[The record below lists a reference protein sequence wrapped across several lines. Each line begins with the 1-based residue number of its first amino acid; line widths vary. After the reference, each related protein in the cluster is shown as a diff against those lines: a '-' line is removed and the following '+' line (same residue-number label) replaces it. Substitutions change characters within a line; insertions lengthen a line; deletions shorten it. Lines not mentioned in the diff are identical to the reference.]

1 MSARGKLGI
10 ADQFLKVK
18 TLIMVSSSTPSR
30 GLTCIT
36 MQTTASAF
44 KSLRKALKSSAVAG
58 GLAMAASGAMA
69 QSGSQSEIT
78 LYTGANAAPHS
89 SVKFSGASTS
99 YGIADGSYSTEG
111 WKADPFNSPVYW
123 GFRYTY
129 WPAASSPWGYGVDIN
144 HSKLYAKGMPENG
157 ENITRL
163 EFSDGMNTLM
173 ANLYRRYPGVQS
185 LWGGEPYWGVGL
197 GVSYPHVEVSSAEN
211 RTFEYQYTGFA
222 AQAMVGLRYSINEK
236 WLAFGELRTQYIP
249 VEADLDGGGKL
260 EVDFINNHFSLG
272 VSRLF

>member
-1 MSARGKLGI
+1 
-10 ADQFLKVK
+10 
-18 TLIMVSSSTPSR
+18 MVSSSTPSR
-30 GLTCIT
+30 ALTRVT
-36 MQTTASAF
+36 RQTAASAF
-44 KSLRKALKSSAVAG
+44 KFLRKALKCSAVAG
-58 GLAMAASGAMA
+58 GLVLATGGVMA
-69 QSGSQSEIT
+69 QSGSQSEVS

-89 SVKFSGASTS
+89 SVKFSGAATS
-99 YGIADGSYSTEG
+99 YGVADGSYSTEG
-111 WKADPFNSPVYW
+111 WETKSFGNPVYW

-129 WPAASSPWGYGVDIN
+129 WPTASSQWGYGVDIN
-144 HSKLYAKGMPENG
+144 HSKLYAKQMPHA
-157 ENITRL
+157 NISRL

-197 GVSYPHVEVSSAEN
+197 GISYPHVEVTSASTN
-211 RTFEYQYTGFA
+211 ARTFEYQYTGFA
-222 AQAMVGLRYSINEK
+222 AQAMVGLRYSINDK

-249 VEADLDGGGKL
+249 VEADMDGGGKL

>member
-1 MSARGKLGI
+1 
-10 ADQFLKVK
+10 
-18 TLIMVSSSTPSR
+18 MVSSSTPSR
-30 GLTCIT
+30 ALTCVT
-36 MQTTASAF
+36 RQTAESAF
-44 KSLRKALKSSAVAG
+44 KFLRKALKCSAVAG
-58 GLAMAASGAMA
+58 GLVLATGVVMA
-69 QSGSQSEIT
+69 QSGSQSEVT

-89 SVKFSGASTS
+89 SVKFSGAATS
-99 YGIADGSYSTEG
+99 YGVADGNYSTEG
-111 WKADPFNSPVYW
+111 WETKSFGNPVYW

-129 WPAASSPWGYGVDIN
+129 WPTASSQWGYGLDIN
-144 HSKLYAKGMPENG
+144 HSKLYAKQMPHA
-157 ENITRL
+157 NISRL

-197 GVSYPHVEVSSAEN
+197 GISYPHVEVTSATN

-222 AQAMVGLRYSINEK
+222 AQAMVGLRYSINDK

-249 VEADLDGGGKL
+249 MEADLDGGGKL

>member
-1 MSARGKLGI
+1 
-10 ADQFLKVK
+10 
-18 TLIMVSSSTPSR
+18 MVSSSTPSR
-30 GLTCIT
+30 ALTCVT
-36 MQTTASAF
+36 MQTAESAF
-44 KSLRKALKSSAVAG
+44 KFLRKALKCSAVAG
-58 GLAMAASGAMA
+58 GLVLATGGVMA
-69 QSGSQSEIT
+69 QSGSQSEVS

-89 SVKFSGASTS
+89 SVKFSGAATS
-99 YGIADGSYSTEG
+99 YGVADGSYSTEG
-111 WKADPFNSPVYW
+111 WETKSFGNPVYW

-129 WPAASSPWGYGVDIN
+129 WPTASSQWGYGVDIN
-144 HSKLYAKGMPENG
+144 HSKLYAKQMPHA
-157 ENITRL
+157 NISRL

-197 GVSYPHVEVSSAEN
+197 GISYPHVEVTSATN

-222 AQAMVGLRYSINEK
+222 AQAMVGLRYSINDK

-249 VEADLDGGGKL
+249 MEADLDGGGKL

>member
-1 MSARGKLGI
+1 
-10 ADQFLKVK
+10 
-18 TLIMVSSSTPSR
+18 MVSSSTPSR
-30 GLTCIT
+30 ALTCVT
-36 MQTTASAF
+36 RQTAESAF
-44 KSLRKALKSSAVAG
+44 KFLRKALKCSAVAG
-58 GLAMAASGAMA
+58 GLVLATGGVMA
-69 QSGSQSEIT
+69 QSGSQSEVS

-89 SVKFSGASTS
+89 SVKFSGAATS
-99 YGIADGSYSTEG
+99 YGVADGNYSTEG
-111 WKADPFNSPVYW
+111 WETKSFGNPVYW

-129 WPAASSPWGYGVDIN
+129 WPTASSQWGYGVDIN
-144 HSKLYAKGMPENG
+144 HSKLYAKQMPHA
-157 ENITRL
+157 NISRL

-197 GVSYPHVEVSSAEN
+197 GISYPHVEVTSATN

-222 AQAMVGLRYSINEK
+222 AQAMVGLRYSINDK

-249 VEADLDGGGKL
+249 MEADLDGGGKL

>member
-1 MSARGKLGI
+1 
-10 ADQFLKVK
+10 
-18 TLIMVSSSTPSR
+18 MVSSNTPSDPSSQ
-30 GLTCIT
+30 LTTFGAC
-36 MQTTASAF
+36 SV
-44 KSLRKALKSSAVAG
+44 KRSLRVMAISA
-58 GLAMAASGAMA
+58 GLSLAATGAFA
-69 QSGSQSEIT
+69 QGGSQSEIT
-78 LYTGANAAPHS
+78 LYTGTNAAPHA
-89 SVKFSGASTS
+89 SVKLSGAGTS
-99 YGIADGSYSTEG
+99 YGVPDGSYSTEG
-111 WKADPFNSPVYW
+111 WEAKSFGNPVYW

-129 WPAASSPWGYGVDIN
+129 WPTASSEWGYGVDIN
-144 HSKLYAKGMPENG
+144 HSKLYAKEMPHA
-157 ENITRL
+157 NISRL

-197 GVSYPHVEVSSAEN
+197 GISYPHVELTSSSTNA

-222 AQAMVGLRYSINEK
+222 AQAMVGLRYSINDK

>member
-1 MSARGKLGI
+1 
-10 ADQFLKVK
+10 
-18 TLIMVSSSTPSR
+18 MVSSSTPAYSLSFTKIQTSALTLTPFTKSISR
-30 GLTCIT
+30 L
-36 MQTTASAF
+36 
-44 KSLRKALKSSAVAG
+44 ALAG
-58 GLAMAASGAMA
+58 GLAMAASVAMA

-89 SVKFSGASTS
+89 SVKFSGAATS

-111 WKADPFNSPVYW
+111 WETKSFGNPVYW

-129 WPAASSPWGYGVDIN
+129 WPTASSQWGYGLDIN
-144 HSKLYAKGMPENG
+144 HSKLYAKQMPHA
-157 ENITRL
+157 NISRL

-197 GVSYPHVEVSSAEN
+197 GISYPHVEVTSASTN
-211 RTFEYQYTGFA
+211 ARTFEYQYTGFA
-222 AQAMVGLRYSINEK
+222 AQAMVGLRYSINDK

>member
-1 MSARGKLGI
+1 
-10 ADQFLKVK
+10 
-18 TLIMVSSSTPSR
+18 MVSSSTPSR
-30 GLTCIT
+30 ALTCVT
-36 MQTTASAF
+36 RQTAESAF
-44 KSLRKALKSSAVAG
+44 KSLRKALKCSAVAG
-58 GLAMAASGAMA
+58 GLVLATGGVMA
-69 QSGSQSEIT
+69 QSGSQSEVS

-89 SVKFSGASTS
+89 SVKFSGAATS
-99 YGIADGSYSTEG
+99 YGVADGSYSTEG
-111 WKADPFNSPVYW
+111 WETKSFGNPVYW

-129 WPAASSPWGYGVDIN
+129 WPTASSQWGYGVDIN
-144 HSKLYAKGMPENG
+144 HSKLYAKQMPHA
-157 ENITRL
+157 NISRL

-197 GVSYPHVEVSSAEN
+197 GISYPHVEVTSATN

-222 AQAMVGLRYSINEK
+222 AQAMVGLRYSINDK

-249 VEADLDGGGKL
+249 MEADLDGGGKL

>member
-1 MSARGKLGI
+1 
-10 ADQFLKVK
+10 
-18 TLIMVSSSTPSR
+18 MVSSSTPSR
-30 GLTCIT
+30 GLTCVT
-36 MQTTASAF
+36 MQTAASAF
-44 KSLRKALKSSAVAG
+44 KSLRKALKCSAVAG
-58 GLAMAASGAMA
+58 GLVLATGGVMA

-111 WKADPFNSPVYW
+111 WETKSFGNPVYW

-129 WPAASSPWGYGVDIN
+129 WPTASSQWGYGVDIN
-144 HSKLYAKGMPENG
+144 HSKLYAKQMPHA
-157 ENITRL
+157 NISRL

-197 GVSYPHVEVSSAEN
+197 GISYPHVEVTSATN

-222 AQAMVGLRYSINEK
+222 AQAMVGLRYSINDK

-249 VEADLDGGGKL
+249 MEADLDGGGKL
-260 EVDFINNHFSLG
+260 KVDFINNHFSLG

>member
-1 MSARGKLGI
+1 
-10 ADQFLKVK
+10 
-18 TLIMVSSSTPSR
+18 MVSSSTPSR
-30 GLTCIT
+30 ALTRVT
-36 MQTTASAF
+36 RQTAESAF
-44 KSLRKALKSSAVAG
+44 KFLRKALKCSAVAG
-58 GLAMAASGAMA
+58 GLVLATGGVMA
-69 QSGSQSEIT
+69 QSGSQSEVT

-89 SVKFSGASTS
+89 SVKFSGAATS
-99 YGIADGSYSTEG
+99 YGVADGSYSTEG
-111 WKADPFNSPVYW
+111 WETKSFGNPVYW

-129 WPAASSPWGYGVDIN
+129 WPTASSQWGYGVDIN
-144 HSKLYAKGMPENG
+144 HSKLYAKQMPHA
-157 ENITRL
+157 NISRL

-197 GVSYPHVEVSSAEN
+197 GISYPHVEVTSATN

-222 AQAMVGLRYSINEK
+222 AQAMVGLRYSINDK

-249 VEADLDGGGKL
+249 MEADLDGGGKL

>member
-1 MSARGKLGI
+1 
-10 ADQFLKVK
+10 
-18 TLIMVSSSTPSR
+18 MVSSSTPSR
-30 GLTCIT
+30 ALTCVT
-36 MQTTASAF
+36 RQTAESAF
-44 KSLRKALKSSAVAG
+44 KFLRKALKCSAVAG
-58 GLAMAASGAMA
+58 GLVLATGGVMA
-69 QSGSQSEIT
+69 QSGSQSEVT

-89 SVKFSGASTS
+89 SVKFSGAATS
-99 YGIADGSYSTEG
+99 YGVADGSYSTEG
-111 WKADPFNSPVYW
+111 WETKSFGNPVYW

-129 WPAASSPWGYGVDIN
+129 WPTAGSQWGYGVDIN
-144 HSKLYAKGMPENG
+144 HSKLYAKQMPHA
-157 ENITRL
+157 NISRL

-197 GVSYPHVEVSSAEN
+197 GISYPHVEVTSATN

-222 AQAMVGLRYSINEK
+222 AQAMVGLRYSINDK

-249 VEADLDGGGKL
+249 MEADLDGGGKL

>member
-1 MSARGKLGI
+1 
-10 ADQFLKVK
+10 
-18 TLIMVSSSTPSR
+18 MVSSNTPFR
-30 GLTCIT
+30 ALTCVTIRT
-36 MQTTASAF
+36 VASAF
-44 KSLRKALKSSAVAG
+44 KSLRQALKSSAVAG
-58 GLAMAASGAMA
+58 GLVLATGGVMA
-69 QSGSQSEIT
+69 QGASQSEIT
-78 LYTGANAAPHS
+78 LYTGVNAAPHS
-89 SVKFSGASTS
+89 SVKFSGAATS
-99 YGIADGSYSTEG
+99 YGVADGSYSTEG
-111 WKADPFNSPVYW
+111 WETKSFGNPVYW

-129 WPAASSPWGYGVDIN
+129 WPTASSQWGYGVDIN
-144 HSKLYAKGMPENG
+144 HSKLYAKQMPHVK
-157 ENITRL
+157 ISRL

-197 GVSYPHVEVSSAEN
+197 GISYPHVEVTSATN

-222 AQAMVGLRYSINEK
+222 AQAMVGLRYSINDK

-249 VEADLDGGGKL
+249 MEADLDGGGRL

>member
-1 MSARGKLGI
+1 
-10 ADQFLKVK
+10 
-18 TLIMVSSSTPSR
+18 MVSSSTPSR
-30 GLTCIT
+30 ALTCVT
-36 MQTTASAF
+36 RQTAESAF
-44 KSLRKALKSSAVAG
+44 KFLRKALKCSAVAG
-58 GLAMAASGAMA
+58 GLVLATGGVMA
-69 QSGSQSEIT
+69 QSGSQSEVT

-89 SVKFSGASTS
+89 SVKFSGAATS
-99 YGIADGSYSTEG
+99 YGVADGNYSTEG
-111 WKADPFNSPVYW
+111 WETKSFGNPVYW

-129 WPAASSPWGYGVDIN
+129 LPTASSQWGYGVDIN
-144 HSKLYAKGMPENG
+144 HSKLYAKQMPHA
-157 ENITRL
+157 NISRL

-197 GVSYPHVEVSSAEN
+197 GISYPHVEVTSATN

-222 AQAMVGLRYSINEK
+222 AQAMVGLRYSINDK

-249 VEADLDGGGKL
+249 MEADLDGGGKL

>member
-1 MSARGKLGI
+1 
-10 ADQFLKVK
+10 
-18 TLIMVSSSTPSR
+18 MVSSNTPSR
-30 GLTCIT
+30 GLPCVT
-36 MQTTASAF
+36 MQTAASMF
-44 KSLRKALKSSAVAG
+44 KSFRKALKSSAVAG
-58 GLAMAASGAMA
+58 GLALAASGAMA
-69 QSGSQSEIT
+69 QSGSQSEVT

-89 SVKFSGASTS
+89 SVKFSGAATS

-111 WKADPFNSPVYW
+111 WETKSFGNPVYW

-129 WPAASSPWGYGVDIN
+129 WPTANSQWGYGVDIN
-144 HSKLYAKGMPENG
+144 HSKLYAKQMPHA
-157 ENITRL
+157 NISRL

-197 GVSYPHVEVSSAEN
+197 GISYPHVEVTSATN

-222 AQAMVGLRYSINEK
+222 AQAMVGLRYSINDK

-249 VEADLDGGGKL
+249 MEADLDGGGKL

>member
-1 MSARGKLGI
+1 
-10 ADQFLKVK
+10 
-18 TLIMVSSSTPSR
+18 MVSSNTPFR
-30 GLTCIT
+30 ALTCVTIRT
-36 MQTTASAF
+36 VASAF

-58 GLAMAASGAMA
+58 GLVLATGGVMA
-69 QSGSQSEIT
+69 QGASQSEIT
-78 LYTGANAAPHS
+78 LYTGVNAAPHS
-89 SVKFSGASTS
+89 SVKFSGAATS
-99 YGIADGSYSTEG
+99 YGVADGSYSTEG
-111 WKADPFNSPVYW
+111 WETKSFGNPVYW

-129 WPAASSPWGYGVDIN
+129 WPTASSQWGYGVDIN
-144 HSKLYAKGMPENG
+144 HSKLYAKQMPHVK
-157 ENITRL
+157 ISRL

-197 GVSYPHVEVSSAEN
+197 GISYPHVEVTSATN

-222 AQAMVGLRYSINEK
+222 AQAMVGLRYSINDK

-249 VEADLDGGGKL
+249 MEADLDGGGRL

>member
-1 MSARGKLGI
+1 
-10 ADQFLKVK
+10 
-18 TLIMVSSSTPSR
+18 MVSSSTPSR
-30 GLTCIT
+30 ALTCVT
-36 MQTTASAF
+36 RQTAESAF
-44 KSLRKALKSSAVAG
+44 KFLRKALKCSAVAG
-58 GLAMAASGAMA
+58 GLVLATGGVMA
-69 QSGSQSEIT
+69 QSGSQSEVT

-89 SVKFSGASTS
+89 SVKFSGAATS
-99 YGIADGSYSTEG
+99 YGVADGNYSTEG
-111 WKADPFNSPVYW
+111 WETKSFGNPVYW

-129 WPAASSPWGYGVDIN
+129 WPTASSQWGYGVDIN
-144 HSKLYAKGMPENG
+144 HSKLYAKQMPHA
-157 ENITRL
+157 NISRL

-197 GVSYPHVEVSSAEN
+197 GISYPHVEVTSATN

-222 AQAMVGLRYSINEK
+222 AQAMVGLRYSINDK

-249 VEADLDGGGKL
+249 MEADLDGGGKL

>member
-1 MSARGKLGI
+1 
-10 ADQFLKVK
+10 
-18 TLIMVSSSTPSR
+18 MVSSNPSSCLPSFIKTQTSASP
-30 GLTCIT
+30 LTSFT
-36 MQTTASAF
+36 QAVRSLAF
-44 KSLRKALKSSAVAG
+44 AG
-58 GLAMAASGAMA
+58 GLAMAAGGALA
-69 QSGSQSEIT
+69 QGGSQSEIT
-78 LYTGANAAPHS
+78 LYTGTNAAPHA
-89 SVKFSGASTS
+89 SVKFSGAATS
-99 YGIADGSYSTEG
+99 YGVPDGSYSTEG
-111 WKADPFNSPVYW
+111 WEAKSFGNPVYW

-129 WPAASSPWGYGVDIN
+129 WPTANSQWGYGLDIN
-144 HSKLYAKGMPENG
+144 HSKLYAKEMPHA
-157 ENITRL
+157 NISRL

-173 ANLYRRYPGVQS
+173 ANLYRRYPNVQS

-197 GVSYPHVEVSSAEN
+197 GISYPHVEVTSPTN

-222 AQAMVGLRYSINEK
+222 AQAMVGLRYSINDK

>member
-1 MSARGKLGI
+1 
-10 ADQFLKVK
+10 
-18 TLIMVSSSTPSR
+18 MVSSSTPSR
-30 GLTCIT
+30 ALTCVT
-36 MQTTASAF
+36 RQTAESAF
-44 KSLRKALKSSAVAG
+44 KFLRKALKCSAVAG
-58 GLAMAASGAMA
+58 GLVLATGGVMA
-69 QSGSQSEIT
+69 QSGSQSEVT

-89 SVKFSGASTS
+89 SVKFSGAATS
-99 YGIADGSYSTEG
+99 YGVADGSYSTEG
-111 WKADPFNSPVYW
+111 WETKSFGNPVYW

-129 WPAASSPWGYGVDIN
+129 WPTASSQWGYGVDIN
-144 HSKLYAKGMPENG
+144 HSKLYAKQMPHA
-157 ENITRL
+157 NISRL

-197 GVSYPHVEVSSAEN
+197 GISYPHVEVTSATN

-222 AQAMVGLRYSINEK
+222 AQAMVGLRYSINDK

-249 VEADLDGGGKL
+249 MEADLDGGGKL

>member
-1 MSARGKLGI
+1 
-10 ADQFLKVK
+10 
-18 TLIMVSSSTPSR
+18 MVSSSTPSR
-30 GLTCIT
+30 ALTCVT
-36 MQTTASAF
+36 RQTAASAF
-44 KSLRKALKSSAVAG
+44 KFLRKALKCSAVAG
-58 GLAMAASGAMA
+58 GLVLATGGVMA

-111 WKADPFNSPVYW
+111 WETKSFGNPVYW

-129 WPAASSPWGYGVDIN
+129 WPTASSQWGYGVDIN
-144 HSKLYAKGMPENG
+144 HSKLYAKQMPHA
-157 ENITRL
+157 NISRL

-197 GVSYPHVEVSSAEN
+197 GISYPHVEVTSATN

-222 AQAMVGLRYSINEK
+222 AQAMVGLRYSINDK

-249 VEADLDGGGKL
+249 MEADLDGGGKL

>member
-1 MSARGKLGI
+1 
-10 ADQFLKVK
+10 
-18 TLIMVSSSTPSR
+18 
-30 GLTCIT
+30 
-36 MQTTASAF
+36 
-44 KSLRKALKSSAVAG
+44 
-58 GLAMAASGAMA
+58 
-69 QSGSQSEIT
+69 
-78 LYTGANAAPHS
+78 
-89 SVKFSGASTS
+89 
-99 YGIADGSYSTEG
+99 
-111 WKADPFNSPVYW
+111 VYW

-129 WPAASSPWGYGVDIN
+129 WPTASSQWGYGVDIN
-144 HSKLYAKGMPENG
+144 HSKLYAKQMPHVK
-157 ENITRL
+157 ISRL

-197 GVSYPHVEVSSAEN
+197 GISYPHVEVTSATN

-222 AQAMVGLRYSINEK
+222 AQAMVGLRYSINDK

-249 VEADLDGGGKL
+249 MEADLDGGGRL

>member
-1 MSARGKLGI
+1 
-10 ADQFLKVK
+10 
-18 TLIMVSSSTPSR
+18 MVSSSTPSR
-30 GLTCIT
+30 ALTCVT
-36 MQTTASAF
+36 RQTAESAF
-44 KSLRKALKSSAVAG
+44 KFLRKALKCSAVAG
-58 GLAMAASGAMA
+58 GLVLATGGVMA
-69 QSGSQSEIT
+69 QSGSQSEVT

-89 SVKFSGASTS
+89 SVKFSGAATS
-99 YGIADGSYSTEG
+99 YGVADGSYSTEG
-111 WKADPFNSPVYW
+111 WETKSFGNPVYW

-129 WPAASSPWGYGVDIN
+129 WPTASSQWGYGVDIN
-144 HSKLYAKGMPENG
+144 HSKLYAKQMPHA
-157 ENITRL
+157 NISRL

-197 GVSYPHVEVSSAEN
+197 GISYPHVEVTSATN

-222 AQAMVGLRYSINEK
+222 AQAMVGLRYSINDK

-249 VEADLDGGGKL
+249 MEADLDGGGRL

>member
-1 MSARGKLGI
+1 
-10 ADQFLKVK
+10 
-18 TLIMVSSSTPSR
+18 MVSSSTPSR
-30 GLTCIT
+30 ALTCVT
-36 MQTTASAF
+36 RQTAESAF
-44 KSLRKALKSSAVAG
+44 KFLRKALKCSAVAG
-58 GLAMAASGAMA
+58 GLVLATGVAMA
-69 QSGSQSEIT
+69 QSGSQSEVT

-89 SVKFSGASTS
+89 SVKFSGAATS
-99 YGIADGSYSTEG
+99 YGVADGSYSTEG
-111 WKADPFNSPVYW
+111 WETKSFGNPVYW

-129 WPAASSPWGYGVDIN
+129 WPTASSQWGYGVDIN
-144 HSKLYAKGMPENG
+144 HSKLYAKQMPHA
-157 ENITRL
+157 NISRL

-197 GVSYPHVEVSSAEN
+197 GISYPHVEVTSATN

-222 AQAMVGLRYSINEK
+222 AQAMVGLRYSINDK

-249 VEADLDGGGKL
+249 MEADLDGGGKL

>member
-1 MSARGKLGI
+1 
-10 ADQFLKVK
+10 
-18 TLIMVSSSTPSR
+18 MVSSNTPFDLSSQLTTFGGCFVKR
-30 GLTCIT
+30 SLQVMAVSAGLT
-36 MQTTASAF
+36 
-44 KSLRKALKSSAVAG
+44 L
-58 GLAMAASGAMA
+58 AASGAFA
-69 QSGSQSEIT
+69 QGGSQSEIT
-78 LYTGANAAPHS
+78 FYTGTNAAPHA
-89 SVKFSGASTS
+89 SVKFSGASES
-99 YGIADGSYSTEG
+99 YGIENGSYSTEG

-144 HSKLYAKGMPENG
+144 HSKLYAKRMPENG

-222 AQAMVGLRYSINEK
+222 AQAMVGLRYSINDK

>member
-1 MSARGKLGI
+1 
-10 ADQFLKVK
+10 
-18 TLIMVSSSTPSR
+18 MVSSSTPSR
-30 GLTCIT
+30 ALTCVT
-36 MQTTASAF
+36 LQTAASAF
-44 KSLRKALKSSAVAG
+44 KSLRKALKCSAVAG
-58 GLAMAASGAMA
+58 GLVLATGGVMA

-89 SVKFSGASTS
+89 SVKFSGAATS
-99 YGIADGSYSTEG
+99 YGVADGSYSTEG
-111 WKADPFNSPVYW
+111 WETKSFGNPVYW

-129 WPAASSPWGYGVDIN
+129 WPTASSQWGYGVDIN
-144 HSKLYAKGMPENG
+144 HSKLYAKQMPHA
-157 ENITRL
+157 NISRL

-197 GVSYPHVEVSSAEN
+197 GISYPHVEVTSATN

-222 AQAMVGLRYSINEK
+222 AQAMVGLRYSINDK

-249 VEADLDGGGKL
+249 MEADLDGGGKL

>member
-1 MSARGKLGI
+1 
-10 ADQFLKVK
+10 
-18 TLIMVSSSTPSR
+18 MVSSNTSSCLPSSTKTQTSTSP
-30 GLTCIT
+30 LTSFT
-36 MQTTASAF
+36 QAVR
-44 KSLRKALKSSAVAG
+44 SLTFAG
-58 GLAMAASGAMA
+58 GLAMAAGGALA
-69 QSGSQSEIT
+69 QGGSQSEVT
-78 LYTGANAAPHS
+78 LYTGTNAAPHA
-89 SVKFSGASTS
+89 SVKFSGAATS
-99 YGIADGSYSTEG
+99 YGVADGSYSTEG
-111 WKADPFNSPVYW
+111 WEAKSFGNPVYW

-129 WPAASSPWGYGVDIN
+129 WPTADSQWGYGLDIN
-144 HSKLYAKGMPENG
+144 HSKLYAKEMPHS
-157 ENITRL
+157 NISRL

-173 ANLYRRYPGVQS
+173 ANLYRRYPNVQS

-197 GVSYPHVEVSSAEN
+197 GISYPHVELTSSSTNA

-222 AQAMVGLRYSINEK
+222 AQAMVGLRYSINDK

>member
-1 MSARGKLGI
+1 
-10 ADQFLKVK
+10 
-18 TLIMVSSSTPSR
+18 MVSSSTPSR
-30 GLTCIT
+30 ALTRVT
-36 MQTTASAF
+36 RQTAASAF
-44 KSLRKALKSSAVAG
+44 KSLRKALKCSAVAG
-58 GLAMAASGAMA
+58 GLVLATGGVMA
-69 QSGSQSEIT
+69 QSGSQSEVS

-89 SVKFSGASTS
+89 SVKFSGAATS
-99 YGIADGSYSTEG
+99 YGVADGSYSTEG
-111 WKADPFNSPVYW
+111 WETKSFGNPVYW

-129 WPAASSPWGYGVDIN
+129 WPTASSQWGYGVDIN
-144 HSKLYAKGMPENG
+144 HSKLYAKQMPHA
-157 ENITRL
+157 NISRL

-197 GVSYPHVEVSSAEN
+197 GISYPHVEVTSATN

-222 AQAMVGLRYSINEK
+222 AQAMVGLRYSINDK

-249 VEADLDGGGKL
+249 MEADLDGGGKL

>member
-1 MSARGKLGI
+1 
-10 ADQFLKVK
+10 
-18 TLIMVSSSTPSR
+18 MVSSSTPSR
-30 GLTCIT
+30 ALTCVT
-36 MQTTASAF
+36 RQTAESAF
-44 KSLRKALKSSAVAG
+44 KFLRKALKCSAVAG
-58 GLAMAASGAMA
+58 GLVLATGGVMA
-69 QSGSQSEIT
+69 QRGSQSEVT

-89 SVKFSGASTS
+89 SVKFSGAATS
-99 YGIADGSYSTEG
+99 YGVADGSYSTEG
-111 WKADPFNSPVYW
+111 WETKSFGNPVYW

-129 WPAASSPWGYGVDIN
+129 WPTASSQWGYGVDIN
-144 HSKLYAKGMPENG
+144 HSKLYAKQMPHA
-157 ENITRL
+157 NISRL

-197 GVSYPHVEVSSAEN
+197 GISYPHVEVTSATN

-222 AQAMVGLRYSINEK
+222 AQAMVGLRYSINDK

-249 VEADLDGGGKL
+249 MEADLDGGGKL